1 MQRLLF
7 IAFFLFYPL
16 SSLASV
22 DNVQPMLTVFGDKK
36 LKTEFSGFLEEVL
49 RQVPTQS
56 FYTMIEDFNGE
67 TSAKTDIELY
77 QKVQTH
83 MQKIHIKSSPVM
95 YYQLK
100 ALAHQKTVLTDQF
113 KKLLTHTKAIDGC
126 VEIGTPGTYTSCVKS
141 FLPVTGK
148 SYVINDQERLGDF
161 VQSFSWNPT
170 KKFLA
175 YDHFVSLNDYA
186 PIANTIPDQSVDLV
200 ICVIGLHH
208 IPQEKIIPFVQS
220 IARILRPGGT
230 FILRDHD
237 CTTQTLNAIVHTAHS
252 VFNLIVT
259 NETVEAER
267 NEYRNFQPLSHWI
280 MLVEKE
286 GFSVG
291 SDRLLQAGDPTLN
304 TMLSFTKVA
313 KTQEEKVSA
322 LSHSLKKQPY
332 YIKDLLDSYLTAP
345 EWANVDAAQEY
356 GSFINHTPFY
366 EFPYL
371 KTVGTYWKVFAKSWR
386 AAAGKKGHW
395 AVIKSP
401 ATLMNVFI
409 GTTMTAE
416 YLAKSLISLPI
427 RLAYQGSAP
436 TAIQALIKDSS
447 NTINTIDSRIKVLES
462 YDYNLKLISLPRY
475 KQFLEI
481 ITKLP
486 KNITLVEIGGQKEIQ
501 VKVRCLKTQ
510 QNVLTQLGLCNQ
522 EYTWLIPTQ
531 PDYIYAVLNV
541 PVVNLLETVEL
552 FKQKGI
558 QLLYIHDF

>member
-1 MQRLLF
+1 MQRMLF
-7 IAFFLFYPL
+7 ISFFLIYALPSFGREG
-16 SSLASV
+16 
-22 DNVQPMLTVFGDKK
+22 NVQPMLTVFADKK
-36 LKTEFSGFLEEVL
+36 LKTQFSGFLEEVL

-56 FYTMIEDFNGE
+56 FYTMIEDLTFA
-67 TSAKTDIELY
+67 TPAKTDIELY

-83 MQKIHIKSSPVM
+83 MQKVPIKSSPVM

-100 ALAHQKTVLTDQF
+100 ALAHQKNILTEQF
-113 KKLLTHTKAIDGC
+113 KKLLAHTKIIDGC

-141 FLPVTGK
+141 FMPVAGN
-148 SYVINDQERLGDF
+148 SYVINDQERLSDC

-252 VFNLIVT
+252 VFNLIVS

-280 MLVEKE
+280 DVVEKE

-313 KTQEEKVSA
+313 KTQEEKVAA
-322 LSHSLKKQPY
+322 LSHSLKKQPDY
-332 YIKDLLDSYLTAP
+332 TKDLIDSYLTAP

-386 AAAGKKGHW
+386 AAAAKKGHW
-395 AVIKSP
+395 AVLKSP

-416 YLAKSLISLPI
+416 YLAKSLISLPV

-436 TAIQALIKDSS
+436 TAIHAIIKDPS
-447 NTINTIDSRIKVLES
+447 NTIGTIDSRIKVLES

-481 ITKLP
+481 ITQLP
-486 KNITLVEIGGQKEIQ
+486 KNITFVEIGGQKEIQ
-501 VKVRCLKTQ
+501 VKVRCLKNQ
-510 QNVLTQLGLCNQ
+510 QEILTQLDICTQ
-522 EYTWLIPTQ
+522 EYTWEIPTQ
-531 PDYIYAVLNV
+531 PDYTYAILNI
-541 PVVNLLETVEL
+541 PVRHLLTAIEL
-552 FKQKGI
+552 LKKKNV